1 MTRKKENDTLLSVEE
16 NAQVQQILA
25 QFQLLAADL
34 YQATSQE
41 QVETILATITSLS
54 EAAQMALLKE
64 LSRQH
69 TADSA
74 AILLAINELSLD
86 KNIRKEARR
95 SLIRL
100 EEAKVYPD
108 WQPPVTRAPIIQL
121 PVVNAPRFWKGY
133 VTQSREE
140 GEVQLVLCWEQGLD
154 YSEVRSMT
162 FLLDFWE
169 GGIKEFI
176 TENTTRRNVE
186 TRVQQMRTQLPDIII
201 TDCTLAEGRRLLAE
215 ARAVNQWRNTP
226 IHKEYRHH
234 LPTINQLIWDATN
247 VGEDRHQTFI
257 NPNLEPDEVAATFI
271 GGWSLG
277 DYGLA
282 YDLLSTNSNIRDGM
296 ERGEWLELRQTWAKE
311 AHPTRFELG
320 FVREREAKAPALWLP
335 NTFGGRNPTA
345 RKEIEI
351 AWSLEI
357 SDTPLSGALKEMP
370 MGTTV
375 YKETGRHWFWISYT
389 LTQEQGKW
397 RIQHMTDEGANAQAL
412 AIPALQ
418 QTMKENDERINA
430 LIQQRNQ
437 QPNQPDSPELLAQTE
452 EVVQRIIQS
461 LHYDDALIVKLPLD
475 RAILGDA
482 YNRAAGIGAL
492 ERSIVYLDRL
502 AHNFSEDR
510 GEILRQ
516 LGITQHS
523 LSEYYAERGMT
534 DREQLFA
541 EFASDS
547 LREALSIDDSLA
559 AHAVLAELL
568 MQRGG
573 DDLDEAEA
581 LLNIAK
587 TKTSTLEEEAMIE
600 SDLGNIALQRE
611 ENATALQHFQR
622 VAEIEPKFPGNWFK
636 IGFMQRKM
644 QQFEAAKA
652 SYQRA
657 IEIEP
662 QNMMPYSELSAI
674 YANQGQLPRAR
685 EVLEQGL
692 RSIPKSVHL
701 LALLS
706 SVYLQ
711 SGDLRHAQAILAEA
725 AQVDPNY
732 ELVQAIRDELHR
744 RTNSKK

>member
-1 MTRKKENDTLLSVEE
+1 MTRKKENNALLSVEE

-34 YQATSQE
+34 YQSSNQE
-41 QVETILATITSLS
+41 QAETALATITSLS
-54 EAAQMALLKE
+54 ETAQMALLKE
-64 LSRQH
+64 LSRLH
-69 TADSA
+69 TADAA
-74 AILLAINELSLD
+74 AILLAINALSPN

-100 EEAKVYPD
+100 EEAKIYPD

-121 PVVNAPRFWKGY
+121 PVANAPRFWKGY

-169 GGIKEFI
+169 GGIKEYI
-176 TENTTRRNVE
+176 TENTNRRNVE
-186 TRVQQMRTQLPDIII
+186 TRVQQMRTQLPDITI

-215 ARAVNQWRNTP
+215 ARSVNQWRSTP

-234 LPTINQLIWDATN
+234 LPTINQLIWDAAD
-247 VGEDRHQTFI
+247 VGEDRSQTFI
-257 NPNLEPDEVAATFI
+257 NPTLEPDEVVATFI

-282 YDLLSTNSNIRDGM
+282 YDLLSTNSTIRDSM
-296 ERGEWLELRQTWAKE
+296 ERDEWLELRRAWAKE

-320 FVREREAKAPALWLP
+320 YVREREARAPALWLP
-335 NTFGGRNPTA
+335 NTFGGRNLNS

-357 SDTPLSGALKEMP
+357 SDTQLSGTLKEMP
-370 MGTTV
+370 MGTTI

-397 RIQHMTDEGANAQAL
+397 RIQQMTDEGASAQAL
-412 AIPALQ
+412 AIPELQ
-418 QTMKENDERINA
+418 QRMKENDERINE
-430 LIQQRNQ
+430 LIQQRS
-437 QPNQPDSPELLAQTE
+437 QPNSPELQAQTE
-452 EVVQRIIQS
+452 EVVRRIIQS

-475 RAILGDA
+475 RSILGDA
-482 YNRAAGIGAL
+482 YNRATGIGAL

-502 AHNFSEDR
+502 AHNFAEER
-510 GEILRQ
+510 GEVLRQ

-534 DREQLFA
+534 DREQSFA
-541 EFASDS
+541 ECATDS
-547 LREALSIDDSLA
+547 LREALSIDHSLA

-573 DDLDEAEA
+573 DDLAEAEA
-581 LLNIAK
+581 LLNTAK
-587 TKTSTLEEEAMIE
+587 TMTSTPEEEAMIA
-600 SDLGNIALQRE
+600 SDLGNIALQRDQK
-611 ENATALQHFQR
+611 TVALQHFQH
-622 VAEIEPKFPGNWFK
+622 VAEIAPTFPGNWFK
-636 IGFMQRKM
+636 IGFMQRNL
-644 QQFEAAKA
+644 QQFEDAKV
-652 SYQRA
+652 SYERA
-657 IEIEP
+657 IETEP

-674 YANQGQLPRAR
+674 YANQGQLTRAR

-725 AQVDPNY
+725 EQVDPNY
-732 ELVQAIRDELHR
+732 ELVQAVRDELQR
-744 RTNSKK
+744 RMSSKK

>member
-1 MTRKKENDTLLSVEE
+1 MTRKKENDSLLSVEE

-34 YQATSQE
+34 YQSASQE
-41 QVETILATITSLS
+41 QAETALSTITNLS

-69 TADSA
+69 SADSA
-74 AILLAINELSLD
+74 AILLAINELSQD

-100 EEAKVYPD
+100 EEAKIYPD
-108 WQPPVTRAPIIQL
+108 WQPPVTHAPIIQL
-121 PVVNAPRFWKGY
+121 PVANAPRFWKGY

-140 GEVQLVLCWEQGLD
+140 GEVQLVLCWEQGRD

-169 GGIKEFI
+169 GGIKEYI

-186 TRVQQMRTQLPDIII
+186 TRVQQMRTQLPDITI

-215 ARAVNQWRNTP
+215 ARSANQWRNTP

-234 LPTINQLIWDATN
+234 LPTINQLIWDAVD
-247 VGEDRHQTFI
+247 VGEDRGQTFI
-257 NPNLEPDEVAATFI
+257 SPTLEPDEVVATFI

-296 ERGEWLELRQTWAKE
+296 ERDEWLELRRTWAKE

-320 FVREREAKAPALWLP
+320 YVREREAKAPTLWLP
-335 NTFGGRNPTA
+335 NTFGSRNLNA

-357 SDTPLSGALKEMP
+357 SDTQLSGTLKEMP

-389 LTQEQGKW
+389 LIQEQGNW
-397 RIQHMTDEGANAQAL
+397 RIQQMTDEGANAQAL
-412 AIPALQ
+412 PIPELQ
-418 QTMKENDERINA
+418 QRMKENDERINE

-437 QPNQPDSPELLAQTE
+437 PNSPELQAQTE

-461 LHYDDALIVKLPLD
+461 LHFDDALIVKLPLD
-475 RAILGDA
+475 RSIVGDA
-482 YNRAAGIGAL
+482 YNRATGIGAL

-502 AHNFSEDR
+502 AHNFSEGR
-510 GEILRQ
+510 GEVLRQ

-523 LSEYYAERGMT
+523 LSEFYAERGMD
-534 DREQLFA
+534 DRAQLFT
-541 EFASDS
+541 EFATES
-547 LREALSIDDSLA
+547 LREALSIDNSLA

-568 MQRGG
+568 MQRGD

-581 LLNIAK
+581 LLNTAK
-587 TKTSTLEEEAMIE
+587 TMTSTPAEEAMIE

-611 ENATALQHFQR
+611 QKTVALQHFQR
-622 VAEIEPKFPGNWFK
+622 VAEIDPNFPGNWFK
-636 IGFMQRKM
+636 IGFMQRNL
-644 QQFEAAKA
+644 QQFEDAKV
-652 SYQRA
+652 SYERA
-657 IEIEP
+657 IETEP
-662 QNMMPYSELSAI
+662 QNMMPYSELCAI
-674 YANQGQLPRAR
+674 YANQGQFTRAR

-692 RSIPKSVHL
+692 RTIPKSVHL

-711 SGDLRHAQAILAEA
+711 TGDLRHAQAVLAEA
-725 AQVDPNY
+725 EQVDPNY

-744 RTNSKK
+744 RMSSKK